1 MTDEK
6 RIIIPSGLARWFRV
20 FADDVLSGR
29 ISLEDVLECAD
40 ADMQQSGQELC
51 PSCARVV
58 RPGTPA
64 YRNGICTVCH
74 LHRLRD
80 AHREKLAEL
89 AAKREVNAAKRQL
102 SRARKSSGV
111 LPERMHGGTDYS
123 DRVPLDQYEPK
134 PEPLPAAIRN
144 ASRERYGRTVYDT
157 DEPTGLITC
166 DTCGTT
172 YRDHGAGDA
181 VCEVCA
187 ERSERRAVGRKTRR
201 AEQ

>member
-1 MTDEK
+1 MTDE
-6 RIIIPSGLARWFRV
+6 RIIIPSGLTRWFRV
-20 FADDVLSGR
+20 FADDVLPGR

-64 YRNGICTVCH
+64 YRHGMCTVCH

-89 AAKREVNAAKRQL
+89 DAKREVNAAKRQL

-111 LPERMHGGTDYS
+111 LPEKIRGGTDYS
-123 DRVPLDQYEPK
+123 DRVPLDEYDPS
-134 PEPLPAAIRN
+134 PEPLPEAIRA
-144 ASRERYGRTVYDT
+144 ASRERYGRWSFDT
-157 DEPTGLITC
+157 DEPTGFITC
-166 DTCGTT
+166 ATCGTT
-172 YRDHGAGDA
+172 YRDHGTGDEM
-181 VCEVCA
+181 CQVCA
-187 ERSERRAVGRKTRR
+187 ERLERRAAAR
-201 AEQ
+201 ANSRE